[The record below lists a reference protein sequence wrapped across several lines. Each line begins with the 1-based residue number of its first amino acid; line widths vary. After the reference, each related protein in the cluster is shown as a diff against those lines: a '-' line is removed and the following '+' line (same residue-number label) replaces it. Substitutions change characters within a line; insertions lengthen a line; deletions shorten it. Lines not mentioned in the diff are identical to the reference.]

1 MVIAV
6 NFYGIHFLISLSC
19 CPVLINTTAEACTC
33 FSTFSPR
40 RRPTVTPPLTLSC
53 FYFFLFFFLHLFL
66 LHLLTF
72 ISLTSSLTYPNL
84 HCRLLNFF
92 TLFTLGLSTF
102 LILLFF
108 LFIPLLL
115 SSFPLSPGVVPEQ
128 ENEGQTAET
137 LLAMASPSC

>member
-1 MVIAV
+1 M
-6 NFYGIHFLISLSC
+6 
-19 CPVLINTTAEACTC
+19 
-33 FSTFSPR
+33 
-40 RRPTVTPPLTLSC
+40 TPPLTLSC
-53 FYFFLFFFLHLFL
+53 FYFFLFFFLYLLL

-84 HCRLLNFF
+84 HCHLLNLF
-92 TLFTLGLSTF
+92 TLFPLGLSTF

-115 SSFPLSPGVVPEQ
+115 LFFPLSPGVVPEQ